1 MPKIVRITTIPVSM
15 MVLLKGQMK
24 FMQQNGFDIVMISS
38 DGKEVKQLIEQ
49 ESCPHIAI
57 KLTRKITPFTDLVS
71 LFRLVKIL
79 HSIKPDIVHSH
90 TPKAG
95 LIAMWAAK
103 IAGVRIRL
111 HTIAGLPW
119 METKGIKRRM
129 LIGVEKLTTMAA
141 TSVFP
146 NSFTQRDFLISN
158 GIAQNKMK
166 VIGNGTSNGINLNH
180 FVRNADIHAKAK
192 NIRQQL
198 GIDENDWLWIFVGRI
213 VKDKGISEL
222 IEAFD
227 DIFKLFPRDRLL
239 LVGEQETDLDPLDQ
253 KHIDIL
259 KNHSAMISCG
269 FQNDIRPYLAAS
281 QVLVFPSY
289 REGFPNVPMQAGLMG
304 CALILSDI
312 NGCNELVRHNEDGW
326 LVTVK
331 NKASLFNAMLEARN
345 NRTLMQQYANTIQAK
360 IKEKYDQTNFWN
372 SLLNEYRQQL
382 NNKGKIN

>member
-1 MPKIVRITTIPVSM
+1 MAKIVRITTIPVSM
-15 MVLLKGQMK
+15 MVLLKGQLK
-24 FMQQNGFDIVMISS
+24 FMQQNGFEIIMISS

-57 KLTRKITPFTDLVS
+57 KLTRKITPFTDLIS
-71 LFRLVKIL
+71 LFRLIKIL
-79 HSIKPDIVHSH
+79 HTIKPDIVHSH

-103 IAGVRIRL
+103 IAGVKIRL

-119 METKGIKRRM
+119 METKGVKRKI
-129 LIGVEKLTTMAA
+129 LIGVEKLTTIAA

-146 NSFTQRDFLISN
+146 NSFKQRDFLISN
-158 GIAQNKMK
+158 GINQNKMK
-166 VIGNGTSNGINLNH
+166 VIGNGSSNGINTNH
-180 FVRNADIHAKAK
+180 FARNPDINANAKI
-192 NIRQQL
+192 IRQQL
-198 GIDENDWLWIFVGRI
+198 GVDEKDWIWIFVGRI

-227 DIFKLFPRDRLL
+227 DIHQIFSGDRLL
-239 LVGEQETDLDPLDQ
+239 LVGEHENELDPLDQ
-253 KHIDIL
+253 KHVDIL
-259 KNHSAMISCG
+259 KNHEAIISCG
-269 FQNDIRPYLAAS
+269 FKEDIRPYLAAS

-289 REGFPNVPMQAGLMG
+289 REGFPNVPLQAGLMG

-312 NGCNELVRHNEDGW
+312 NGCNELVRHQEDGW

-331 NKASLFNAMLEARN
+331 NKESLFNAMLEARN
-345 NRTLMQQYANTIQAK
+345 NRTLMQQFAHAIQAK

-372 SLLNEYRQQL
+372 SLLNEYQQQL
-382 NNKGKIN
+382 SNTGKKK

>member
-1 MPKIVRITTIPVSM
+1 
-15 MVLLKGQMK
+15 
-24 FMQQNGFDIVMISS
+24 MQQNGFDIVMISS

-103 IAGVRIRL
+103 IAGVKIRL

-239 LVGEQETDLDPLDQ
+239 LVGDQETDLDPLDQ